1 MAKKIVRK
9 KAIPADTVVINFRV
23 PEKKYREYVK
33 KYPTFHDRKSMVTSL
48 RDHFCYNVAKINK

>member
-9 KAIPADTVVINFRV
+9 KAIPVDTVVINFRV
-23 PEKKYREYVK
+23 PEKIYREYVK

-48 RDHFCYNVAKINK
+48 RDHFVTMLQK

>member
-23 PEKKYREYVK
+23 PEKIYMEYVK

-48 RDHFCYNVAKINK
+48 RDHFVTMLQK